1 MARKASQ
8 TAVNPI
14 SRSGIAQ
21 PASMPSSQLRNGLR
35 QRAGETS
42 ERAAIAENAK
52 SIGKATPCWQEN
64 DHSTT
69 AESCTICPISKSDAI
84 DWLPQHTV
92 RHTVRIHQNSNG
104 ARLRK

>member
-1 MARKASQ
+1 MVRKASQ

-21 PASMPSSQLRNGLR
+21 PASIPSSQLRNGLR
-35 QRAGETS
+35 QRAGEIS

-52 SIGKATPCWQEN
+52 SIGQTTLYWKEN
-64 DHSTT
+64 DALPRLSP
-69 AESCTICPISKSDAI
+69 AVSAQQGKSDGI

-92 RHTVRIHQNSNG
+92 RHTMRIHQTP
-104 ARLRK
+104 